1 MKKIQTK
8 TNIGLIRKRN
18 EDRVLALH
26 HPKKKDIYL
35 LIVADGMGGKE
46 HGELAASY
54 VVEKIEKW
62 FKEKSINTLNNSK
75 KTISLLEKYI
85 TKINIDFINKNGKN
99 YSGTTLSMAI
109 VNEKETILINV
120 GDSRGYIYKKNK
132 LIQITEDDSDVW
144 SYYKYGACKK
154 DDLRYFFNNNIITAC
169 IGLTKDLCKVTPYII
184 ENDYDL
190 LLLFSDGVTDIITD
204 RKINKIIKESPKN
217 EILKNIINEAV
228 YIDQNLKVPLRLKR
242 KKYSKYILPFKGRD
256 NASGAIYIKIV

>member
-1 MKKIQTK
+1 MKLLQTE
-8 TNIGLIRKRN
+8 TNIGLIRKTN
-18 EDRVLALH
+18 EDAVIAIN
-26 HPKKKDIYL
+26 HPKQKDIIL
-35 LIVADGMGGKE
+35 MAVADGMGGKE

-184 ENDYDL
+184 EKDYD
-190 LLLFSDGVTDIITD
+190 
-204 RKINKIIKESPKN
+204 
-217 EILKNIINEAV
+217 
-228 YIDQNLKVPLRLKR
+228 
-242 KKYSKYILPFKGRD
+242 
-256 NASGAIYIKIV
+256 